1 MKLKSLRD
9 QLESFI
15 ALKVPNY
22 AENSAFQGSFRVST
36 AKPYDLNFTYN
47 DFNKKNKEESGK
59 KNISPYYD
67 PKAKLIKR
75 FQRARIPRTA
85 CDDRFGKIAENYNNV
100 L

>member
-59 KNISPYYD
+59 KIFRLITTR
-67 PKAKLIKR
+67 KLSLSKDSKEPEFREQPVMIDLEK
-75 FQRARIPRTA
+75 
-85 CDDRFGKIAENYNNV
+85 
-100 L
+100 